1 MRTLVQ
7 LSGIAAMALAGSA
20 AQATDFGPLMDVAH
34 STWPAKTHIAVVA
47 DYGRSQDEVQNLAMA
62 AGEGNRITVLDTRN
76 QIDVEKAYGLI
87 TDRVRPD
94 YLVLLPKDRLVWDGS
109 FAATQVVNRLAYKGI
124 PSIATTPKAIS
135 QGAVFAIGEATG
147 MNLLVTDKVIGTVG
161 VILPQRA
168 NFVNSMSNYGK
179 GMATVSVVASR

>member
-7 LSGIAAMALAGSA
+7 RSGIAAMALAGFA
-20 AQATDFGPLMDVAH
+20 VHATDFGPLMEVAH
-34 STWPAKTHIAVVA
+34 STWPAKTHLAVVA
-47 DYGRSQDEVQNLAMA
+47 DYGRSAAEVQALALA

-76 QIDVEKAYGLI
+76 QSGVEKAYTLI
-87 TDRVRPD
+87 ANRVRPD

-109 FAATQVVNRLAYKGI
+109 FAATQVVNRLAFRGI
-124 PSIATTPKAIS
+124 PTIATTPQAIA

-147 MNLLVTDKVIGTVG
+147 MNLLVTDKMIGTVG

-168 NFVNSMSNYGK
+168 NFVNSVSNYGK
-179 GMATVSVVASR
+179 GVATVSVVASR